1 MKNEFKKD
9 EFTISTDKRKLNFR
23 TTHNFLTN
31 SYWSTGISLELV
43 KKAAKNSICF
53 GVYHRKKQIGYA
65 RVITDY
71 VRFGYLADVFILEEY
86 RGKGLSKWLMKT
98 ILSHPQL
105 KGVNTWMLATKD
117 AHGLYEKFGFKIIDE
132 PKRFMRLKKN

>member
-1 MKNEFKKD
+1 MIYQKRRGEYL
-9 EFTISTDKRKLNFR
+9 ISTDKRKLNFN

-31 SYWSTGISLELV
+31 CYWSNGISMKLV
-43 KKAAKNSICF
+43 RKAAGNSICF

-71 VRFGYLADVFILEEY
+71 VRFGYLADVFIIEEY

-98 ILSHPQL
+98 ILNHLQL
-105 KGVNTWMLATKD
+105 EDVHAWMLATKD

-132 PKRFMRLKKN
+132 PKRFMRLKRK

>member
-1 MKNEFKKD
+1 MINEFEKEK
-9 EFTISTDKRKLNFR
+9 FIISTDKRKLDFK
-23 TTHNFLTN
+23 TIYNFLTN
-31 SYWSTGISLELV
+31 CYWSNGISMKLV
-43 KKAAKNSICF
+43 RKAANNSICF

-71 VRFGYLADVFILEEY
+71 VRFGYLADVFIIEEY
-86 RGKGLSKWLMKT
+86 RAKGLSKWLMKT

-105 KGVNTWMLATKD
+105 KDVHAWMLATKD

-132 PKRFMRLKKN
+132 PERYMRLKKY